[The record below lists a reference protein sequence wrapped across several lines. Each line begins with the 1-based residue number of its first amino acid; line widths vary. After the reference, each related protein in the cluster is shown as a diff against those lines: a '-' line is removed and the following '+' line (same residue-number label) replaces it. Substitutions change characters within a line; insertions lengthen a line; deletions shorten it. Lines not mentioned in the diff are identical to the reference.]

1 MIYYLLP
8 RALINQ
14 NLGLLLIIF
23 FTIIEGLLVGLILLS
38 FSIQYILEKIVAY
51 MFLFWTEATDFMLT
65 LKNLSSH
72 RFRNRRTSLLYALS
86 ISFIVFVSVGFQI
99 QLQTI
104 YGEML
109 KAKGSFIV
117 IYGGDQD
124 YYNTVLPK
132 VAGVEDWAYVS
143 HSLDSHVRRQGVKKV
158 LVSDKARLFFKT
170 TTVRAVSPNLINTFF
185 YDKVSYLKTEAPSPY
200 DPYSYLYSE
209 EGRMTCTIGKYYAK
223 KLGILEGD
231 DK

>member
-1 MIYYLLP
+1 MGKVVFGVLASGFGLMIYYLLP

-14 NLGLLLIIF
+14 SLGLLLVIF
-23 FTIIEGLLVGLILLS
+23 FAIIEGLLVGLILLS

-117 IYGGDQD
+117 IYGGDMD
-124 YYNTVLPK
+124 YYNTVLPT
-132 VAGVEDWAYVS
+132 VAGV
-143 HSLDSHVRRQGVKKV
+143 
-158 LVSDKARLFFKT
+158 
-170 TTVRAVSPNLINTFF
+170 
-185 YDKVSYLKTEAPSPY
+185 
-200 DPYSYLYSE
+200 
-209 EGRMTCTIGKYYAK
+209 
-223 KLGILEGD
+223 
-231 DK
+231 

>member
-23 FTIIEGLLVGLILLS
+23 FAILEGLLVGLILLS
-38 FSIQYILEKIVAY
+38 FGIQYILERVVAY
-51 MFLFWTEATDFMLT
+51 LFLFWTNATDFLLT

-86 ISFIVFVSVGFQI
+86 ISFIVFVSVGLQI

-104 YGEML
+104 YVEIL
-109 KAKGSFIV
+109 KSRGSYIV
-117 IYGGDQD
+117 ISGGDPVFYD
-124 YYNTVLPK
+124 EILPN

-143 HSLDSHVRRQGVKKV
+143 NSLDAHLAREGVKKT
-158 LVSDKARLFFKT
+158 LVSDKARLYFKT
-170 TTVRAVSPNLINTFF
+170 ATIRAVSPNLINTFF
-185 YDKVSYLKTEAPSPY
+185 YEKVSYYRSEATTPY
-200 DPYSYLYSE
+200 DPYSYLYS
-209 EGRMTCTIGKYYAK
+209 
-223 KLGILEGD
+223 
-231 DK
+231 